1 MDSNPHTG
9 TPDKAPYTSDSAVP
23 SWSDLLLKVCEAT
36 RGKRAYIAV
45 CSATAVS
52 LVLVLVGFFSTSSA
66 PPDVLKPA
74 DNWAECVPGGGP
86 VTVTT
91 AGGAVPAVF
100 SCPPD
105 GWLALP
111 SPGRAD
117 EAIRTVEQSDPDLT
131 LTPEELTYGS
141 QVKRVYR
148 PQRSI
153 TELAF
158 VPRDVVLRFECGNGA
173 DIVEIS
179 REGAATRALHCSTRE
194 RHFNILTPEDARVD
208 LVFRNPGGGSPQ
220 SCQAVLAHVDTID
233 LIYPDVCTAS
243 IPDSIARPPLRPFVA
258 GLDTRTD
265 PHTGLVWMRDLFR
278 YGNAAQIEPDNAD
291 NSLAVILAA
300 VVRDT
305 GQDGWRIASDVE
317 VQSAARSI
325 FLPQGPVETERLRG
339 IVADPDCSNGGFA
352 KLDISARQDAPLA
365 GTGFELARP
374 CNLNAPEFGLWL
386 VREP

>member
-1 MDSNPHTG
+1 M
-9 TPDKAPYTSDSAVP
+9 
-23 SWSDLLLKVCEAT
+23 
-36 RGKRAYIAV
+36 
-45 CSATAVS
+45 
-52 LVLVLVGFFSTSSA
+52 
-66 PPDVLKPA
+66 
-74 DNWAECVPGGGP
+74 
-86 VTVTT
+86 TT